1 MLKKPLGVIGGV
13 LIAGM
18 ALFSVSAP
26 LLTPYD
32 PSQIDSAQPLSPPS
46 SFHPLG
52 TDQLGRDILSRTA
65 YGGRISLGIG
75 SMVVI
80 LGASLGGIIG
90 LLSAYSGGIVDTI
103 LQRIVDSL
111 LAFPTLLLALVLIVA
126 WEPSVTSLVLAIGVT
141 QAPWVARIVRSVAL
155 TVILTDYVQAAV
167 ALGCSPSRVII
178 FHILPQC
185 VAPFLVVST
194 AGLGAAIVL
203 EASLSFLG
211 LGVQPPTPSWGGMLS
226 GSARDYARAAP
237 WMVLTPGVALS
248 LTVYG
253 VNLLGDTLRDMVDP
267 RIRNF
272 QHSL

>member
-1 MLKKPLGVIGGV
+1 MLKRPLGIVGGV
-13 LIAGM
+13 LILGM
-18 ALFSVSAP
+18 VLISVFAP

-32 PSQIDSAQPLSPPS
+32 PLEIDPAQPLSPPS
-46 SFHPLG
+46 SLHPLG
-52 TDQLGRDILSRTA
+52 TDHLGRDILSRTA

-80 LGASLGGIIG
+80 LGASLGGITG
-90 LLSAYSGGIVDTI
+90 LLSAYRGGIVDTI

-126 WEPSVTSLVLAIGVT
+126 WEPSVTTLVLSIGVT
-141 QAPWVARIVRSVAL
+141 QAPWMARIVRSVAL
-155 TVILTDYVQAAV
+155 AVIVTDYVQAAA
-167 ALGCSPSRVII
+167 ALGCSPSRVIV

-253 VNLLGDTLRDMVDP
+253 VNLLGDTLRDMMDP

-272 QHSL
+272 HHSA